1 MAIDAHALVT
11 IIIDGAP
18 WWPEVC
24 PCHRVFARMRGG
36 FLFAVTPGFSGGKRI
51 LRCCCCTLRPAYTP
65 LYALAVGI
73 PPPPCGAQ
81 RTDGHGCEP
90 DSHAG
95 QHVDSD
101 SLSDDLTDKL
111 SLRGLCRAAWR
122 KASTRRGRKPGRAP
136 YLLRCSLR
144 GRGSVRFKA
153 STLSVDVA
161 GRHHYHEGK

>member
-24 PCHRVFARMRGG
+24 PCHRAFARMRGG

-51 LRCCCCTLRPAYTP
+51 LRCCCTLRPAYAAP
-65 LYALAVGI
+65 LYAWQWGFPRRLMEHNAQTATAASLIAVLASMSTPI
-73 PPPPCGAQ
+73 A
-81 RTDGHGCEP
+81 
-90 DSHAG
+90 
-95 QHVDSD
+95 
-101 SLSDDLTDKL
+101 
-111 SLRGLCRAAWR
+111 CRMI
-122 KASTRRGRKPGRAP
+122 
-136 YLLRCSLR
+136 CSLR
-144 GRGSVRFKA
+144 GRGSVA